1 MEVEVVG
8 VKAMD
13 VVNKGVMVVNKGV
26 VVKDVVFVSAL
37 IVMVR
42 IIQ

>member
-13 VVNKGVMVVNKGV
+13 VVNKGVMVVNKV
-26 VVKDVVFVSAL
+26 
-37 IVMVR
+37 VMVED
-42 IIQ
+42 QTWSS